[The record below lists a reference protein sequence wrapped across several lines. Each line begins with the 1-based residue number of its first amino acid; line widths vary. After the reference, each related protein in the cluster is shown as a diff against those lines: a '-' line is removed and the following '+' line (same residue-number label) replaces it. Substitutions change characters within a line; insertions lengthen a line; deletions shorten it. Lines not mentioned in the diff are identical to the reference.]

1 MGFERMTG
9 RILVMCF
16 THNATPRRPYSNV
29 EKTISTSKVDGY
41 ARKVLCLCRDNLP
54 LERVI
59 IFRRNYLKCML
70 TEDDI
75 YGAGYTLM
83 RSH

>member
-1 MGFERMTG
+1 
-9 RILVMCF
+9 
-16 THNATPRRPYSNV
+16 
-29 EKTISTSKVDGY
+29 
-41 ARKVLCLCRDNLP
+41 LCRDNLP

-59 IFRRNYLKCML
+59 IFRRNYLKGML